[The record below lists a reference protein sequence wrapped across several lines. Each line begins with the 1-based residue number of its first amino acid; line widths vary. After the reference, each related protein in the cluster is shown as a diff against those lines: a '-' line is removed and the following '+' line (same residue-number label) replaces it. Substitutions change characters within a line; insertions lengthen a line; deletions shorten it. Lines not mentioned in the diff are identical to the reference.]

1 MWNHE
6 ITLITKAITGQ
17 DELKQNLV
25 EETETKLLCRRKSV
39 TRSEFYQANQAGLR
53 PSLVVEIRSFEY
65 GNQEFAEHEGK
76 RYRILKTYPINLEIL
91 ELTLTEVLA

>member
-6 ITLITKAITGQ
+6 ITLITKTITGQ

-53 PSLVVEIRSFEY
+53 PSLVVDIRSFEY
-65 GNQEFAEHEGK
+65 NDEELAEFEGK
-76 RYRILKTYPINLEIL
+76 RYKVLKTYPVDLEVL